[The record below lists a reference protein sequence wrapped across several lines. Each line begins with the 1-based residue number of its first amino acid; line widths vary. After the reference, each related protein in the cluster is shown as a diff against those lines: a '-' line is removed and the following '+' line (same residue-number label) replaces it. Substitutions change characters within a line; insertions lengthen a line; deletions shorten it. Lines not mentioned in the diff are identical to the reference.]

1 MRCLLTLTFVL
12 ASVVLLAQAPH
23 KGGPYVQAGGAPYV
37 QAGATDAP
45 LPAPLPG
52 SRLIGTRQINEPLEL
67 KQATADH
74 EAVIAGQSY
83 LQHTYDRPNHITA
96 IVFLQSFRDALFA
109 SGWKLIDVTKL
120 EEIGIQ
126 PETVNVSAHYREN
139 ARNVYARFTQEPDRP
154 YHVNVA
160 DPGAE
165 DWTSQLA
172 KDCRVRIHSIHFEHD
187 RPEIKLIES
196 EPTLRKLSDLVKAR
210 STPRVEVQ
218 GHVDNIGEAAA
229 PAREMLSVA
238 RAKSVAGWLTT
249 HGGVPAAKVTAK
261 GYGKT
266 RPIADNDTD
275 LGRALNRRIEVA
287 RQDCAR

>member
-1 MRCLLTLTFVL
+1 MRPLATLTFVL
-12 ASVVLLAQAPH
+12 ASAALLAQA
-23 KGGPYVQAGGAPYV
+23 
-37 QAGATDAP
+37 GATGAP

-52 SRLIGTRQINEPLEL
+52 SRLISTRPINEPLEL
-67 KQATADH
+67 KQATATD

-83 LQHTYDRPNHITA
+83 VQHTYDRPNHITA

-109 SGWKLIDVTKL
+109 SGWKLIAVTRL
-120 EEIGIQ
+120 EDIAIQ

-139 ARNVYARFTQEPDRP
+139 GRNVYARFTQEPDRP

-160 DPGAE
+160 DVDAE
-165 DWTSQLA
+165 DWASQLA
-172 KDCRVRIHSIHFEHD
+172 KECRVRIYSIHFEHD
-187 RPEIKLIES
+187 RPDIKPFES
-196 EPTLRKLSDLVKAR
+196 TPTLRKLASLIASKNA
-210 STPRVEVQ
+210 PAVEVQ

-229 PAREMLSVA
+229 PAREMLSLA

-249 HGGVPAAKVTAK
+249 QGGVPMKKVTAR
-261 GYGKT
+261 GLGKS

-287 RQDCAR
+287 RAGCAR